1 VTAQEHRRT
10 VRDAV
15 ERFRSLPRA
24 AVTVRFRIARRL
36 ARRKGQKMERIVLAI
51 KLFFKVLFDDAVARR
66 AAESFP
72 ELATQR
78 KAAPAK
84 PAAPAWPVAP
94 SAPVAPV
101 STRSDAL
108 TLLSVL
114 QREARLI
121 DFLKEEIGGYAD
133 AQIGAAVRDVHRDA
147 AAALERL
154 FALRP
159 LVEQPEGTDIALTTA
174 TDTAR
179 LRLVGNLGGT
189 PPARGR
195 LQHAGWQAT
204 RQDLPQYTGQAS
216 SALVIAPAEVEVGG

>member
-1 VTAQEHRRT
+1 MQ
-10 VRDAV
+10 
-15 ERFRSLPRA
+15 
-24 AVTVRFRIARRL
+24 
-36 ARRKGQKMERIVLAI
+36 RIVLAF
-51 KLFFKVLFDDAVARR
+51 KLFFKILFDDAIFAR
-66 AAESFP
+66 AASLLQP
-72 ELATQR
+72 TPVPAAP
-78 KAAPAK
+78 KPAPAPAAAPAL
-84 PAAPAWPVAP
+84 
-94 SAPVAPV
+94 

-121 DFLKEEIGGYAD
+121 DFLKEEITAYDD

-147 AAALERL
+147 AATLERL

-159 LVEQPEGTDIALTTA
+159 LMNEPEGTEIPLTLNP
-174 TDTAR
+174 DTAR

-204 RQDLPQYTGQAS
+204 KQDLPQFTGQS
-216 SALVIAPAEVEVGG
+216 STALIIAPAEVEI